1 MSLRITACAL
11 YNLYNDQL
19 WLVWWDRLWLLVLV
33 KMCHQKHCLCVTGNQ
48 IWGYF
53 QTKHII
59 IDVALENIGEMSS
72 KPQKSSWKPGSFE
85 LRFVIT
91 SSSALPVRLSF
102 MIWKVQ
108 VNLSFFTSLKKEEDK
123 WRPSVNIFLLVFLLV
138 SKYDCP
144 SLVLFFGSIQ
154 NNIEQY
160 I

>member
-19 WLVWWDRLWLLVLV
+19 WLVWWDRLWILVLV

-48 IWGYF
+48 IWGSF

-59 IDVALENIGEMSS
+59 IDANFGEMSS

-108 VNLSFFTSLKKEEDK
+108 VNLSFFTKDK
-123 WRPSVNIFLLVFLLV
+123 LSTSVNLFLLVFLLA

-144 SLVLFFGSIQ
+144 SLVLFFGSI
-154 NNIEQY
+154 
-160 I
+160 

>member
-19 WLVWWDRLWLLVLV
+19 WLVWWDRLWILVLV
-33 KMCHQKHCLCVTGNQ
+33 KMCHQKHCLFVTGNQ
-48 IWGYF
+48 IWEYF

-59 IDVALENIGEMSS
+59 IDTAPENFGEMSS

-108 VNLSFFTSLKKEEDK
+108 VNLLIIHVIKKK
-123 WRPSVNIFLLVFLLV
+123 KTNVVHLSIFSCWCFSWHLNTIALHWSCFL
-138 SKYDCP
+138 D
-144 SLVLFFGSIQ
+144 
-154 NNIEQY
+154 QY
-160 I
+160 RAIYI